1 MQERIMFHTSTT
13 TYQTRM
19 PFEPLAAT
27 AAVDVR
33 ADEHVAVRDDRQREL
48 AVDDALEASFPASD
62 PPAWNPGVAR
72 PVPVETPRHP
82 LMRP

>member
-1 MQERIMFHTSTT
+1 MFQTSST

-19 PFEPLAAT
+19 PFKPVTAT
-27 AAVDVR
+27 AEVDLR
-33 ADEHVAVRDDRQREL
+33 ADEHVAVRDERQQEF

-62 PPAWNPGVAR
+62 PPSWNPGVAR
-72 PVPVETPRHP
+72 PVPVDTSRHA

>member
-1 MQERIMFHTSTT
+1 MFQTSTT

-19 PFEPLAAT
+19 PFEPVAAT
-27 AAVDVR
+27 AAVDLR
-33 ADEHVAVRDDRQREL
+33 ADEHVGVQDERQQEL

-72 PVPVETPRHP
+72 PAPVDASRHP
-82 LMRP
+82 LTRP